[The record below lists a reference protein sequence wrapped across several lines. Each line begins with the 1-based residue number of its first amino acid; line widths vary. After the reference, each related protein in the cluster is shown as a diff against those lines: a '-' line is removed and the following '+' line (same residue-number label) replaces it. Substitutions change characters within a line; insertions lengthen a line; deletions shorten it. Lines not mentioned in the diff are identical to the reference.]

1 MFARKVT
8 ARLKPKTLPEFT
20 SIVENEILPWLR
32 RQEGFVD
39 LIVLVIRD
47 IDEVTTISFWRQEA
61 NAEAWAAGGFPG
73 AAKILERLLDG
84 ASYLKTFDVVSST
97 VHELTAI
104 TAV

>member
-8 ARLKPKTLPEFT
+8 ACLKPNTLSEFT
-20 SIVENEILPWLR
+20 SIVEKEILPWLR

-39 LIVLVIRD
+39 LIVLVIRG
-47 IDEVTTISFWRQEA
+47 IDEVTTISFWQHEA
-61 NAEAWAAGGFPG
+61 NAQAWATGGFPE

-97 VHELTAI
+97 VHELAASTQ
-104 TAV
+104 V